1 MAPCRSSGA
10 EPWNRRW
17 PMPGSMRSPAIRCC
31 WRPPAPASTSSAA
44 SSTAARYSKTSS
56 ANWSHRPDMS
66 QRLKTDRILF
76 FTTIALTFFGIIIL
90 YSASSVMA
98 QLKYGSTWHFV
109 TRQCL
114 WLAGATFFM
123 MALKKTDY
131 HRLQNPAVAFSAIG
145 LALVLLVAVY
155 FVDSAHH
162 RWIRLGP
169 LGLQPSEL
177 AKPALVVFLAFFV
190 TWRARAINTRYT
202 LVPAALAVGLVIL
215 AVVVA
220 DLGTAIVLGV
230 TAVIGVCLF
239 VVAKPYRVARVVHF
253 FDPDYQFVGSF
264 DTNGHIRDYLQKSLT
279 SRDTNYQSE
288 QSKIAVGAGG
298 PLGAG
303 LMQGKQ
309 KLLYLPEAHTD
320 FIYAVV
326 SEELGMFGSVGLLFA
341 FLVIF
346 WRGLRTTVLMSDDF
360 GRYLALGVTTM
371 IVVQAFINISVV
383 LGIVPTKGIPLPM
396 ISSGGS
402 SLLSTLVS
410 LGILMNVSEHVG

>member
-1 MAPCRSSGA
+1 
-10 EPWNRRW
+10 
-17 PMPGSMRSPAIRCC
+17 
-31 WRPPAPASTSSAA
+31 
-44 SSTAARYSKTSS
+44 
-56 ANWSHRPDMS
+56 MS
-66 QRLKTDRILF
+66 QQLKTDRILF
-76 FTTIALTFFGIIIL
+76 LTTIAMTFFGVIIL

-98 QLKYGSTWHFV
+98 QLKFGSTWHFV
-109 TRQCL
+109 TRQCM
-114 WLAGATFFM
+114 WLVIAVFCM
-123 MALKKTDY
+123 MALKKTSY
-131 HRLQNPAVAFSAIG
+131 HRLQNPAVAFTAIG
-145 LALVLLVAVY
+145 LTLVMLVLVY
-155 FVDSAHH
+155 FIDSAHH
-162 RWIRLGP
+162 RWIRMGP
-169 LGLQPSEL
+169 IGLQPSEL

-202 LVPAALAVGLVIL
+202 LLPAALAVGLVLL

-230 TAVIGVCLF
+230 TATVVFFVAGLEQRYCLMVGVCAVVGVCLF
-239 VVAKPYRVARVVHF
+239 VIAKPYRVARVVHF
-253 FDPDYQFVGSF
+253 FDPEYRIVGSF
-264 DTNGHIRDYLQKSLT
+264 DTKGHIRDYLQKSLT

-298 PLGAG
+298 PLGLG

-326 SEELGMFGSVGLLFA
+326 SEELGMFGSVGVLLA

-346 WRGLRTTVLMSDDF
+346 WRGLRTTVLMPDDF

-371 IVVQAFINISVV
+371 VVVQGFINISVV

-396 ISSGGS
+396 ISAGGS